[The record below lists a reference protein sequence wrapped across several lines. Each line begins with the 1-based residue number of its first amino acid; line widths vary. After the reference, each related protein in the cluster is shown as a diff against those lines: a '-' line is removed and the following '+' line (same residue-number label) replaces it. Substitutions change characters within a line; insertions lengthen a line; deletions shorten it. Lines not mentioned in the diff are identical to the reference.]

1 MKLSTIFNP
10 INMRSQAQP
19 GFAMTMPGIRGVAVV
34 ALPILAVFAGLLSFG
49 TEATREFSFEVP
61 KAEASLSIEA
71 GVDPVFTKTQT
82 RYIQRALGARHDNLF
97 KLRAAAVRTAFGE
110 PELVRADMPTIVWQ
124 YRSNNC
130 VLDVYF
136 KADEGDVH
144 YAPVVFY
151 EVRSRQTGADVNQP
165 AEQSCFDSILPSV
178 NTPYMLSVGAFYKSY
193 LK

>member
-19 GFAMTMPGIRGVAVV
+19 GFAITATRGMAVIV
-34 ALPILAVFAGLLSFG
+34 LPLLAILAALLSFG
-49 TEATREFSFEVP
+49 VETTQDFSFEVP
-61 KAEASLSIEA
+61 KAEASTSIGA
-71 GVDPVFTKTQT
+71 GIDPVFTKTQT

-97 KLRAAAVRTAFGE
+97 KLRAAAVRTAFGK

-124 YRSNNC
+124 YRSHGC

-136 KADEGDVH
+136 KADDADVN
-144 YAPVVFY
+144 YAPVVHY
-151 EVRSRQTGADVNQP
+151 EVRSRQNGANAVQP
-165 AEQSCFDSILPSV
+165 AEQDCMNSILPSV
-178 NTPYMLSVGAFYKSY
+178 NTPYMLSVSTFYKSY